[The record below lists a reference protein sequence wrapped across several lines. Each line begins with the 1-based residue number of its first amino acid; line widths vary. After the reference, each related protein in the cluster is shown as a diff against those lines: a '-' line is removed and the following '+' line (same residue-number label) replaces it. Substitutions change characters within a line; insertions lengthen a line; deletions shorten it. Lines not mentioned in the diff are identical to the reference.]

1 MLSQV
6 VEHMPSK
13 SQAPSWHEI
22 TATKFASGKVNV
34 ICTCTWGRY
43 NSPMTEKNACY
54 HGKKALRTFGP
65 HPPREIPLLSQRYP
79 SPTPPCPQPEQAPMG
94 KILTPKASVK
104 TAPSPPPPQEPEER
118 DEIPPFLTKMLFG
131 LAAAAASIGIILAL
145 RRKII

>member
-1 MLSQV
+1 MLSQI
-6 VEHMPSK
+6 VEHIPSK
-13 SQAPSWHEI
+13 SQAPSWHEV
-22 TATKFASGKVNV
+22 TASKFASGKVNV
-34 ICTCTWGRY
+34 VCTCTWGRY

-54 HGKKALRTFGP
+54 HGKKVLRTFGP

-79 SPTPPCPQPEQAPMG
+79 SPPPPCPQPEQAPIN
-94 KILTPKASVK
+94 KILTPKETPTPA
-104 TAPSPPPPQEPEER
+104 PPPPQEPEQH